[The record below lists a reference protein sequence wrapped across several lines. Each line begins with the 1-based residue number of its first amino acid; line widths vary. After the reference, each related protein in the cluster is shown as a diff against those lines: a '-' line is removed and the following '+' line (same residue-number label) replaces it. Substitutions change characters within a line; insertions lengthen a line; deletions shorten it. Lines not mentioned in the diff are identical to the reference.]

1 MILHPEEHIGL
12 IAVAIKK
19 WSPIQPRERM
29 QDSEEW
35 SAAAE
40 GLILG
45 CRNYQAN
52 CRWKPS
58 TWLCWQMRSKLRIL
72 QVARRRYDYKKM
84 IAQKIHTQRAVAGV
98 LDERLD
104 EEKEWV
110 ASLVERLPWQERSV
124 IRRGLRGQMRH
135 RIAGDMGLDEYQ
147 VVKIRRRAYKMLWE
161 MIEAES

>member
-1 MILHPEEHIGL
+1 MMLHPEDHIGL

-19 WSPIQPRERM
+19 WSPIQTRERM

-40 GLILG
+40 GLSLG

-52 CRWKPS
+52 CRWQPS

-72 QVARRRYDYKKM
+72 QVARKRYEYKM
-84 IAQKIHTQRAVAGV
+84 MMAQRIHTQRAGAGV
-98 LDERLD
+98 LDERPE

-124 IRRGLRGQMRH
+124 IRRVLHGQMRH
-135 RIAGDMGLDEYQ
+135 RIASDMGLDEYQ
-147 VVKIRRRAYKMLWE
+147 VVKIRRRAYTMLRE
-161 MIEAES
+161 MIEAEI